1 MSSATVIPKTKNYL
15 QATFSQIEQFF
26 NSSRFKHIKRPYEAK
41 DLVKFKGTLPIE
53 YPSSHQAKKLHK
65 LLNERFN
72 QRKPVHTL
80 GVTDPV
86 QLTQLKDLEVVY
98 VSGWACSSL
107 LTATNEVGPDI
118 GDYTY
123 NTVPNQ
129 VERLFK
135 AQLHHDRK
143 AFYNQQTNKGGEDQ
157 FVDYLKPII
166 ADADTGHGGNSTVMK
181 LTKLFVEKGASAIH
195 FEDQLHG
202 AKKCG
207 HLSGKVLVPTSTHVQ
222 RLIAARLQMDIMG
235 VENLIIARTDSESAS
250 LLSSDIDPR
259 DHDVILGIRDDLE
272 RVIPLNDVLSTA
284 EMEGFSAPKIN
295 ELELQWLQDNKL
307 YTFDELVKLIL
318 EENGLF
324 DEELYQ
330 EYRVQAQHKSF
341 NTRND
346 ILNELLALD
355 EPLSISFNHY
365 SPRTRE
371 GYFLIKPTLN
381 NAVGRSLAFAPYA
394 DLLWLETKTPDLQ
407 IAKEF
412 ATKIHSVYPHMK
424 LVYNLSPSFNW
435 SAQGFDE
442 QQMKDFIWELGKLGF
457 TLQLVSLAGL
467 HSNAV
472 SFAELAQGYQ
482 QNGMKAYIDLVQSKE
497 KKLNVDV
504 LKHQAW
510 SGIDYADG
518 VLELINNGGGSMLSS
533 TGGEGN
539 TESQFS

>member
-1 MSSATVIPKTKNYL
+1 MSTPAAIKNYL
-15 QATFSQIEQFF
+15 QTTLHQLEGFL
-26 NSSRFKHIKRPYEAK
+26 NSPRFKNIKRPYQAA

-53 YPSSHQAKKLHK
+53 YPSSHQSKKLLK
-65 LLNERFN
+65 LLNENFT
-72 QRKPVHTL
+72 QRTPVHTL

-86 QLTQLKDLEVVY
+86 QLTQLGDIEVVY

-143 AFYNQQTNKGGEDQ
+143 ALYNHQVQGDEKM
-157 FVDYLKPII
+157 VDYLKPII

-222 RLIAARLQMDIMG
+222 RLIASRLQMDIMG
-235 VENLIIARTDSESAS
+235 VENLIIARTDSESAT

-259 DHDVILGIRDDLE
+259 DHDVILGVRDDLSK
-272 RVIPLNDVLSTA
+272 VVPLSEALARAELQGKSSTEIA
-284 EMEGFSAPKIN
+284 D
-295 ELELQWLQDNKL
+295 LELDWLAENKL
-307 YTFDELVKLIL
+307 YTFDELVKIIL
-318 EENGLF
+318 QEKSLF

-330 EYRVQAQHKSF
+330 EYRLQSQHRSINDRK
-341 NTRND
+341 D
-346 ILNELLALD
+346 ILNELLSLD
-355 EPLSISFNHY
+355 TELSIPFNHY
-365 SPRTRE
+365 APRTRE
-371 GYFLIKPTLN
+371 GYFLIRPTLD
-381 NAVGRSLAFAPYA
+381 NAIERSLSFAPYA

-407 IAKEF
+407 VAKDF
-412 ATKIHSVYPHMK
+412 SSRIHAVYPHMK

-435 SAQGFDE
+435 SAQGFNE
-442 QQMKDFIWELGKLGF
+442 TQLKDFIWELAKLGF

-467 HSNAV
+467 HSNGV
-472 SFAELAQGYQ
+472 SFAELAEGYLV
-482 QNGMKAYIDLVQSKE
+482 NGMKSYVDLVQSKE
-497 KKLNVDV
+497 KQLNVDL

-510 SGIDYADG
+510 SGIGYADG
-518 VLELINNGGGSMLSS
+518 VLELINNGGGSMSSS

-539 TESQFS
+539 TETQF